1 MPECA
6 LGRGELTGLAGAV
19 DVCSSANSLLVLDLS
34 RNPGLYE
41 YKRCVSP
48 RISLAV
54 RCVPRGNSFLTASGG
69 GLDVGDPAG
78 TLQTLCIPPQVRLP
92 HCLNVTIHF
101 NKCLTRKLLSSGE
114 LFPVMGNPGLQMYNA
129 FWQTRV
135 FSNTFC
141 TGTTEGQLFDSLTGC
156 ETPRLLL
163 SSVIKYLASKTDRL
177 YC

>member
-1 MPECA
+1 M
-6 LGRGELTGLAGAV
+6 
-19 DVCSSANSLLVLDLS
+19 DFS

-41 YKRCVSP
+41 YKRCASP

-69 GLDVGDPAG
+69 GLEVGDPAG

-129 FWQTRV
+129 FWQTCV

-141 TGTTEGQLFDSLTGC
+141 TGTTEGQLFDSLAGC
-156 ETPRLLL
+156 ETPCLLL